1 MNGRFYKTGLAI
13 LIILI
18 SMVSNCM
25 TTADLHRAF
34 TYEQKYDSKEDYE
47 IMADYAV
54 GIPDTEFEDWLAGVD
69 DPNRVKSGL
78 LLLPRWM
85 IGSYYGIGKGFSEM
99 FIGPVVTITTQ
110 NDLECSKVYGLLDS
124 ARCLLYKSSG
134 NRILDTLAV
143 VPKLGLGYVL
153 IIPTM
158 FQHWIAPW
166 GAVFFPKVAKTVA
179 NRRDEARGETE
190 KLRTINEE
198 SSTEEM
204 TAGSIIEKQSKGIKK
219 VGTQISA
226 NTPSVPD
233 KNFFEGLFGGFR
245 KKRDD
250 SNIVSESAK
259 TSNETTKTE
268 SSDGYFK
275 YQIKSAKLTV
285 KVDGKEQD

>member
-1 MNGRFYKTGLAI
+1 
-13 LIILI
+13 
-18 SMVSNCM
+18 
-25 TTADLHRAF
+25 
-34 TYEQKYDSKEDYE
+34 
-47 IMADYAV
+47 
-54 GIPDTEFEDWLAGVD
+54 
-69 DPNRVKSGL
+69 
-78 LLLPRWM
+78 
-85 IGSYYGIGKGFSEM
+85 
-99 FIGPVVTITTQ
+99 
-110 NDLECSKVYGLLDS
+110 
-124 ARCLLYKSSG
+124 
-134 NRILDTLAV
+134 
-143 VPKLGLGYVL
+143 
-153 IIPTM
+153 
-158 FQHWIAPW
+158 
-166 GAVFFPKVAKTVA
+166 
-179 NRRDEARGETE
+179 
-190 KLRTINEE
+190 
-198 SSTEEM
+198 M